1 MRGSARRSG
10 GEFCRPCPELPA
22 LAAVLD
28 PLWGRITRIT
38 VNPPNGRLYRA
49 RVTVAGHVVK
59 TGWFR
64 GARGG
69 VGRGRPGV
77 SRRGGGCA
85 GGALPPYGGW

>member
-1 MRGSARRSG
+1 M
-10 GEFCRPCPELPA
+10 
-22 LAAVLD
+22 
-28 PLWGRITRIT
+28 
-38 VNPPNGRLYRA
+38 NPPHGRSSRA

-85 GGALPPYGGW
+85 GGVPRPGGGW